1 MASMRSNAN
10 EIKMAM
16 DNRGSVLLASD
27 QIEELKD
34 KFVKVSTYSIC
45 ILVGFWLN

>member
-16 DNRGSVLLASD
+16 ENRVSVLLAND
-27 QIEELKD
+27 QMEELKE
-34 KFVKVSTYSIC
+34 KFVKVSIS
-45 ILVGFWLN
+45 